1 MNWTVLTGAKD
12 TPGSIKYWVRHDS
25 VPVDYILESAQAAI
39 YSQLRV
45 RQMLKKV
52 DGTIAEGATTL
63 TLPADFLEP
72 EAFYLRGDRR
82 QPIAILDQQHYES
95 RIGEEQDGSLP
106 EGTPTECT
114 FDGTTFYFDCTADDD
129 YLYRLWYWHTPAA
142 LSGGNA
148 TNFLTSRYPQL
159 LEAYLKHYAWEDRK
173 ETGLADRH
181 LKQALGYLAT
191 ANAEYDLFRQSIRTE
206 LYWGR

>member
-1 MNWTVLTGAKD
+1 MNYTVLAGTKE

-25 VPVDYILESAQAAI
+25 VPVEYILESAQAAI

-45 RQMLKKV
+45 RQMLKRIEN
-52 DGTIAEGATTL
+52 TIAEGVSSLAM
-63 TLPADFLEP
+63 PADMLEP
-72 EAFYLRGDRR
+72 EAFMLTGDYK
-82 QPIAILDQQHYES
+82 QPIAILDQQHFES
-95 RIGEEQDGSLP
+95 RTDSTP
-106 EGTPTECT
+106 AEGIPTECT
-114 FDGTTFYFDCTADDD
+114 FDDDTFYFNATADDD
-129 YLYRLWYWHTPAA
+129 YPYRLWYWHTPAN
-142 LSGGNA
+142 LSSGNA

-173 ETGLADRH
+173 ETGLADRA